1 MRPPAQGAHGG
12 VGGDRRVAHDD
23 AAPVRPRAGPFDG
36 RPAALQ
42 PLQAPAQLMKD
53 APESGTATR
62 WTCAPAEYW
71 ALQLPRQSAPAP
83 RTSPVPDVVRRRLT
97 LVGSVRPDPPPE
109 LDPHPATRP
118 AATQTRMNGARI
130 ASPTGSVD
138 TRTAADKPDGRPSL
152 TGKQASVRAA
162 SVAFQ
167 GPHQTARGAR
177 RHRRSGVS

>member
-1 MRPPAQGAHGG
+1 MRSQPP
-12 VGGDRRVAHDD
+12 V
-23 AAPVRPRAGPFDG
+23 
-36 RPAALQ
+36 

-167 GPHQTARGAR
+167 GPHQTALASTKSSFPCAR
-177 RHRRSGVS
+177 AAS